1 MRKILFSLAL
11 LMISAVPALAERTV
25 LTVDG
30 LTYECA
36 YEKQGTVYRVD
47 GKVVGTVKSENKRII
62 FLNAAGKPVG
72 SAVHTKKGAE
82 FYDQNG
88 KLIAVQVMDDNPYAQ
103 DMQAVYYDAQGRV
116 IGSAKGEG
124 CFRMNFMDASG
135 KNIGSSDTN
144 ALILRPFPLENWL
157 LRQRA
162 KSESKR

>member
-1 MRKILFSLAL
+1 MRMLLLSLAL
-11 LMISAVPALAERTV
+11 LLMSAVPALASRTV

-30 LTYECA
+30 LTYECSDE
-36 YEKQGTVYRVD
+36 EKGTVYRVD
-47 GKVVGTVKSENKRII
+47 GKVVGSLKVENKRII
-62 FLNAAGKPVG
+62 YLNADGKAVG
-72 SAVHTKKGAE
+72 SAVCTKKGAE

-88 KLIAVQVMDDNPYAQ
+88 KLIAVQVLDDNPYAR

-135 KNIGSSDTN
+135 KIIGSSDTN

-157 LRQRA
+157 LRQRT